1 MPSTPIRNRIISGI
15 SQATVVIEGDDNSGA
30 LITANHAIYQGR
42 RVFAVPGKV
51 TDESS
56 NGPNALIKRG
66 IPAVSEAFDVLVEY
80 QDLFSD
86 CINTS
91 KLRRK
96 YLSKREDEYLE
107 AAERM
112 HVISSLDKNKENNG
126 YYGNG
131 LYGGRDD
138 GRFDRPDGEKTSR
151 SGRRKDADR
160 KSSDNAP
167 EHSESIKP
175 ADTEF
180 LSEEYLR
187 VYNAMK
193 PDVPTLPDEIVSR
206 GFDISEVLVAMTM
219 LELAGIVEASP
230 GGFFTRLGTE
240 ELTMPPKEE

>member
-1 MPSTPIRNRIISGI
+1 MKNNYGKN
-15 SQATVVIEGDDNSGA
+15 VD
-30 LITANHAIYQGR
+30 TAGNCGH
-42 RVFAVPGKV
+42 F
-51 TDESS
+51 
-56 NGPNALIKRG
+56 
-66 IPAVSEAFDVLVEY
+66 
-80 QDLFSD
+80 
-86 CINTS
+86 
-91 KLRRK
+91 
-96 YLSKREDEYLE
+96 
-107 AAERM
+107 
-112 HVISSLDKNKENNG
+112 KNKENNG

-131 LYGGRDD
+131 LYGGRDN